1 MKPSTVFQYQSARQF
16 LLDYVA
22 HQQKSTP
29 GFSLRKW
36 AKSMGLGSH
45 THLTMILQGKRSL
58 TLKHAPFFAKGTEL
72 SSPERLYFQAL
83 IQFENA
89 ETPEERDL
97 CRLWMS
103 EANPGGDYR
112 VREVDEYIVISHW
125 VHMAILA
132 MTDNKDIKGTAEEI
146 HARLGGSKAKV
157 SITEVRA
164 AMERLRALELVR
176 EENGKLICTY
186 ARITT
191 RDDVANR
198 GAREYHKQVARLG
211 IDAIEEQA
219 VDERE
224 FQSFAVSVP
233 RDKIALA
240 KEMIRKFRT
249 QFYEAMTSEPGDDVY
264 QTQIQFFRLTE
275 RPSEMV
281 PKEDEGAGRMNRKSV
296 H

>member
-1 MKPSTVFQYQSARQF
+1 VQTNQVFKYQSAHRY
-16 LLDYVA
+16 LLDYVN
-22 HQQKSTP
+22 HEQKTNP

-36 AKSMGLGSH
+36 AKEMGMSSH
-45 THLTMILQGKRSL
+45 ALLVMVIQGKRSL
-58 TLKHAPFFAKGTEL
+58 TLRQVPFLSKGMKL

-89 ETPEERDL
+89 QTPEEKDL

-103 EANPGGDYR
+103 ESNPGVNVR
-112 VREVDEYIVISHW
+112 IREVDEYIVIAHW

-132 MTDNKDIKGTAEEI
+132 MTDNREFRGTAEEI
-146 HARLGGSKAKV
+146 HRRLGGKV
-157 SITEVRA
+157 SVIEVRSA
-164 AMERLRALELVR
+164 LARLMEMNLLKEKDGAL
-176 EENGKLICTY
+176 KATY
-186 ARITT
+186 ERITT

-198 GAREYHKQVARLG
+198 GAREYHKQVAQLG
-211 IDAIEEQA
+211 IAAVDAQS

-233 RDKIALA
+233 KDRIALA

-249 QFYEAMTSEPGDDVY
+249 QFYEAMTSEPGDEVY

-275 RPSEMV
+275 CPSEIV
-281 PKEDEGAGRMNRKSV
+281 PKEDEGAGSKNPKFKV